1 MKKVFFLFTVSVY
14 LSCTNKTEQNFE
26 DISKIKT
33 GMNYQEVRK
42 IMRNDY
48 SGRTSLNY
56 DYNLF
61 LEKYESPSG
70 ASDDYGIIFRKK
82 DSIVVEINLG
92 D

>member
-1 MKKVFFLFTVSVY
+1 MYFGCS
-14 LSCTNKTEQNFE
+14 NKTEQNFE
-26 DISKIKT
+26 DISKIQK
-33 GMNYQEVRK
+33 GMNYQEVQK

-48 SGRTSLNY
+48 LVRTSPNC
-56 DYNLF
+56 DNTIF

-70 ASDDYGIIFRKK
+70 ASDDYGIVFRKK